1 MTCNIIITALMAK
14 KDLYAF
20 VPSKN
25 LNELRINFFLTFVSE
40 SMVPA
45 NVLLLQ
51 YYFVKD
57 LEPRNVE

>member
-1 MTCNIIITALMAK
+1 VQYDYHSFNGK
-14 KDLYAF
+14 KGLYAF

-25 LNELRINFFLTFVSE
+25 LNALHINFFLTFVSE

-57 LEPRNVE
+57 LEARNVE